1 MNEAS
6 ETVCSKCKSADV
18 PTVFPHLSK
27 RAPLRA
33 AHLDGPPHSEQE
45 ALLRVI
51 GASIV
56 DQQGAEVEDEP
67 PAADTGREWSDAELT
82 ELGNMLVRG
91 LSIEEIARLLRR
103 DHREVREKVAEVGRA
118 CR

>member
-56 DQQGAEVEDEP
+56 DPQGTVVENEP
-67 PAADTGREWSDAELT
+67 PAVNAERE
-82 ELGNMLVRG
+82 
-91 LSIEEIARLLRR
+91 
-103 DHREVREKVAEVGRA
+103 
-118 CR
+118 